1 VYVTPDAILEAAKE
15 LARQKKVVEMG
26 LIRSTDREDTLRR
39 LVKILGAADLLAIE
53 IGEHFYGR
61 PFDIFT
67 KKAGIKQRGYFVPV
81 KLEAFQIAESELE
94 SRKVAFMQLVTEFQL
109 GRG

>member
-1 VYVTPDAILEAAKE
+1 
-15 LARQKKVVEMG
+15 MG

-39 LVKILGAADLLAIE
+39 LVKILGAADLFGHGDWRAFL
-53 IGEHFYGR
+53 R
-61 PFDIFT
+61 PAVRHLHKESGHQT
-67 KKAGIKQRGYFVPV
+67 AWLFVPV